1 MPNAQAT
8 VQEETMETEDGQV
21 HAPADAEKME
31 TEDGQVHAHANAKY
45 SMQGLLI
52 KL

>member
-8 VQEETMETEDGQV
+8 VQEETMEPEDGKDD
-21 HAPADAEKME
+21 APADAEKME
-31 TEDGQVHAHANAKY
+31 TGGDEVHAHANAKY

>member
-8 VQEETMETEDGQV
+8 VQEETMEPEDGQV